1 MSSSQESGS
10 PTNTSPTILHQTIVL
25 NVGQVHK
32 SHFNIQIG
40 DENALHSNGL
50 SHSLSDLTE
59 RNEVFSPITIHR
71 SKSIE
76 QLSPNV
82 QPGSQFR
89 YHLENTEQGPIPDNS
104 GFINLHQFPA
114 ENMPY
119 SQTIEDPEA
128 VYQNLGVDLQ
138 QAKDI
143 VEDGDYNMGN
153 NDSSD
158 SIYLAMDGVHG
169 TGSDGEQ
176 QESSSSRNLHT
187 IPLHKLREAESVP
200 GFRVDVNCEF
210 QKVLVCIEPKMG
222 IPIPES
228 H

>member
-1 MSSSQESGS
+1 MNSSQESGS

-32 SHFNIQIG
+32 SHLNIQIG
-40 DENALHSNGL
+40 DENELHSYGL

-59 RNEVFSPITIHR
+59 RNEVFSPDPITIYR

-76 QLSPNV
+76 QLSPCV
-82 QPGSQFR
+82 QPQSQFR
-89 YHLENTEQGPIPDNS
+89 YNLQTAENRPVLDNS
-104 GFINLHQFPA
+104 GFINLHQTPSD
-114 ENMPY
+114 NMRD
-119 SQTIEDPEA
+119 SQVSEDPDA
-128 VYQNLGVDLQ
+128 VYQNFGVDLQ

-143 VEDGDYNMGN
+143 VEDGDYNTDN

-158 SIYLAMDGVHG
+158 SIYLAMDGGQG

-176 QESSSSRNLHT
+176 QEPQSSRNLHT

-200 GFRVDVNCEF
+200 GFRVDVDCEF
-210 QKVLVCIEPKMG
+210 QKVLL
-222 IPIPES
+222 
-228 H
+228 